1 MSGKRAGIRALCL
14 LVLLCLAG
22 SRPALAAEP
31 VRICDF
37 PLVPAGGRAQ
47 LTAYVL
53 AAQLS
58 CQDAQ
63 CTIAVEQT
71 YFLHNEDS
79 TKGITLRLSFPDEA
93 QGGLAR
99 ISGLALRDGQGTLLA
114 PLGSEAPL
122 NTTWEVTLGRGE
134 RKTFA
139 LAYSYAMPAAYLL
152 RWCAEV
158 SPLSVWGTAESVRI
172 EFRFPQYTSPGAL
185 LQVDPPSTDSDG
197 KVLAWNYENATSW
210 TRHELVCF
218 SPDAW
223 AEFLRLSTT
232 GAHHEL
238 ARLLMAIQESAG
250 REQIAHFDR
259 FDQIVAELQAALEA
273 NPNDNTVRLELA
285 QVYSA
290 RAQAKPELRLNY
302 LLLAAQEL
310 AAALERNPGDSQ
322 IAEALSLAY
331 YNAATVA
338 SETGDPAGALTYLRK
353 ARSIGVQAG
362 QDDKK
367 REDLVLRW
375 ALSLAEQG
383 QVSQAMAE
391 IEEVL
396 SPEIE
401 SALLRYAPPYTS
413 VRTEVELG
421 PRERLV
427 RSSIQLY
434 PPTASKAQAR
444 LQEISARLNAVE
456 GCQAALELEV
466 NLATLELRLAYRTL
480 DELKQRSVALVE
492 LLAEDPDL
500 ISTLIFV
507 PWQGDLL
514 AYGVNR
520 GYWYDRFLYREWVDL
535 RPLQEIWEAES
546 QYVRWRLVELRS
558 ASPAD
563 ERAQL
568 EQRFALIALREQLQ
582 LWDNLPTGS
591 YWIYRLHQDT
601 TAASANMSWLV
612 GWNQARE
619 LTLSYPVYHWTAIL
633 QAAAL
638 GGAILLALLVLGL
651 LRLGR

>member
-1 MSGKRAGIRALCL
+1 
-14 LVLLCLAG
+14 
-22 SRPALAAEP
+22 
-31 VRICDF
+31 
-37 PLVPAGGRAQ
+37 
-47 LTAYVL
+47 
-53 AAQLS
+53 
-58 CQDAQ
+58 
-63 CTIAVEQT
+63 
-71 YFLHNEDS
+71 
-79 TKGITLRLSFPDEA
+79 
-93 QGGLAR
+93 
-99 ISGLALRDGQGTLLA
+99 
-114 PLGSEAPL
+114 L

-139 LAYSYAMPAAYLL
+139 LAYSYTVPAAYLL

-158 SPLSVWGTAESVRI
+158 SPLSAWGTAESVRI

-185 LQVDPPSTDSDG
+185 LQVDPPSADSDG
-197 KVLAWNYENATSW
+197 RVLAWNYENASSW
-210 TRHELVCF
+210 TRHELLCY

-223 AEFLRLSTT
+223 AELLRLSAA

-238 ARLLMAIQESAG
+238 ARLLVGIQESAE

-259 FDQIVAELQAALEA
+259 FDQIVAELQAALGA
-273 NPNDNTVRLELA
+273 NPNDTAARLELA
-285 QVYSA
+285 QLYSA
-290 RAQAKPELRLNY
+290 RAEAKPDLRLNY

-310 AAALERNPGDSQ
+310 AAALERNPGNSQ

-331 YNAATVA
+331 YHAATVA
-338 SETGDPAGALTYLRK
+338 SESGDPAGALAYLRK
-353 ARSIGVQAG
+353 ARSTGAQAG
-362 QDDKK
+362 QDDKAK
-367 REDLVLRW
+367 EELVLRW

-427 RSSIQLY
+427 RSSIRLY
-434 PPTASKAQAR
+434 PPTASKAQVC
-444 LQEISARLNAVE
+444 LQEISARLNTIE
-456 GCQAALELEV
+456 GCQTTLELET

-480 DELKQRSVALVE
+480 DDLKQRSMALIG

-500 ISTLIFV
+500 ISALILV
-507 PWQGDLL
+507 PWQGDLR
-514 AYGVNR
+514 ACGMDR
-520 GYWYDRFLYREWVDL
+520 GYWLDRFLYREWVDL

-558 ASPAD
+558 ATPAD

-568 EQRFALIALREQLQ
+568 ERRFALIALREQLQ
-582 LWDNLPTGS
+582 LWENLPTGS
-591 YWIYRLHQDT
+591 YWIYRLRQDA
-601 TAASANMSWLV
+601 TAGAANMSWLV

-619 LTLSYPVYHWTAIL
+619 LTLSYPVYHWTVIL

-638 GGAILLALLVLGL
+638 AGAILLALLVLGL
-651 LRLGR
+651 FRLGR